1 VKYLELLVQNQ
12 MAEIKKVKLSGGP
25 EKTVTWI
32 WLDPETGSQLK
43 VEFYDFS
50 ELAQSM
56 FGNDIA
62 YTLTTDELI
71 KLFSLTRQD
80 ETSLIKWITENFQSY
95 FGIKR
100 WLEENEIEFS
110 VEIES
115 WA

>member
-1 VKYLELLVQNQ
+1 
-12 MAEIKKVKLSGGP
+12 MAEKVKLSGGP

-32 WLDPETGSQLK
+32 WLENGKLK

-62 YTLTTDELI
+62 NTITVTGMETLLRVSAQVEKRI
-71 KLFSLTRQD
+71 
-80 ETSLIKWITENFQSY
+80 IKWMSKEFQSY
-95 FGIKR
+95 FDIKQ
-100 WLEENEIEFS
+100 WLEEKKIEYS
-110 VEIES
+110 LERES